1 MFEYSPPLEPW
12 LDILFKDK
20 DIMVVNKPTGLLSVP
35 GRGPEN
41 EDSVLHRVKQQHPK
55 AAAAH
60 RLDMST
66 TGVIVSP
73 LTPTSHREL
82 SRQFRE
88 RETEKH
94 YLAWVWGEPE
104 ADSGQVDLP
113 LCVDWPNR
121 PKQKVDFE
129 EGRHALTLWE
139 ELKVQNGNSLIK
151 LTPITG
157 RSHQLRVHMASL
169 GRPIVGDVIDTTAFE
184 TVNQQDWVAAS
195 LDGLKPVRA
204 GRVLSAPEMNAL
216 LRQMEATPHSGQ
228 CNHGRPTYVELKLHD
243 LEKLFGRR

>member
-1 MFEYSPPLEPW
+1 MFVYSPPLEPW

-60 RLDMST
+60 RLDMAT
-66 TGVIVSP
+66 TGVLVIP
-73 LTPTSHREL
+73 LNPNSHREL

-121 PKQKVDFE
+121 PRHQVDFVNGKPSLTRYQLLAYDAE
-129 EGRHALTLWE
+129 RDCSRLALTPE
-139 ELKVQNGNSLIK
+139 
-151 LTPITG
+151 TG
-157 RSHQLRVHMASL
+157 RTHQLRVHMQALGHPILGDPLYASL
-169 GRPIVGDVIDTTAFE
+169 AVQAKADRLLLHAEFLAFTHPITR
-184 TVNQQDWVAAS
+184 
-195 LDGLKPVRA
+195 KPMRFQCPA
-204 GRVLSAPEMNAL
+204 G
-216 LRQMEATPHSGQ
+216 
-228 CNHGRPTYVELKLHD
+228 
-243 LEKLFGRR
+243 F